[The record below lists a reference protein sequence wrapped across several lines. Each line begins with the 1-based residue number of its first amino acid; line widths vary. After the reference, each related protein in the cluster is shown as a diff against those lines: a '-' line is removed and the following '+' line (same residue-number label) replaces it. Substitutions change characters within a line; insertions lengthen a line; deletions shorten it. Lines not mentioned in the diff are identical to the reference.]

1 MIKRTIII
9 NSPSYLSL
17 CNSQIQIVR
26 KDKHI
31 RTEPLED
38 IGFLLLDHA
47 QITISLPLLNALRAN
62 NTAVIF
68 CDELHHP
75 RSMLLNLDG
84 NTLQNELFRAQISA
98 STPLKK
104 NIWKQVVMAKLRNQA
119 AVLAFTGSD
128 GKDIESMAAQ
138 VKSGDSDNR
147 EGYAARL
154 YWPRLFGY
162 DFKRL
167 REGLPP
173 NNMLNYGYAIIR
185 AAVARALAASGLLN
199 TLGIHHSN
207 RYNAFCLADD
217 MMEPYR
223 PFADAAVW
231 ELYRICGDV
240 EEIDTDIKREL
251 LSMLHSDCHC
261 GKEKRP
267 LMLAMQASAASL
279 AQCFN
284 GTLRNVE
291 FPAFLE

>member
-1 MIKRTIII
+1 MIKRTIVII
-9 NSPSYLSL
+9 SPAFLSL
-17 CNSQIQIVR
+17 KNNQLTICN
-26 KDKHI
+26 KDKET
-31 RTEPLED
+31 RYEPIED
-38 IGFLLLDHA
+38 VGYLILDHP
-47 QITISLPLLNALRAN
+47 QITVTTPLLNAFREN

-68 CDELHHP
+68 CDNTHHP

-104 NIWKQVVMAKLRNQA
+104 NIWKQVVMAKLWNQA

-128 GKDIESMAAQ
+128 GKDIERMATQ

-173 NNMLNYGYAIIR
+173 NNMLNYGYAVIR
-185 AAVARALAASGLLN
+185 AAVARALAGSGLLN
-199 TLGIHHSN
+199 TLGIHHRN

-217 MMEPYR
+217 IMEPYR
-223 PFADAAVW
+223 PFVDATVY
-231 ELYRICGDV
+231 ELNGIYPEQDMLNM
-240 EEIDTDIKREL
+240 DIKSAL
-251 LSMLHSDCHC
+251 LNILNSDCKMN
-261 GKEKRP
+261 GNKSP
-267 LMLAMQASAASL
+267 LMIAMQSSSASL
-279 AQCFN
+279 AKCFD
-284 GTLRNVE
+284 GTAKNVVFPE
-291 FPAFLE
+291 FAG